1 VGARTIDKRKKVYQA
16 FGDFVFDFVRDL
28 NQRSEDGW
36 ALLVEGRR
44 DERALRELG
53 YAGKMATIS
62 SYSRSGPRAFG
73 GRARVVILTDL
84 DREGGT
90 LAARFMK
97 KLSHEG
103 FATSLSERRR
113 LKAASKGVFLHMEN
127 LSRFS
132 ETAELR
138 SGRQVFITT

>member
-1 VGARTIDKRKKVYQA
+1 MYQA
-16 FGDFVFDFVRDL
+16 FGDFVFDFVHDL

-53 YAGKMATIS
+53 YVGKMATIS

-73 GRARVVILTDL
+73 GLERVVILTDL

-90 LAARFMK
+90 LAARFVK

-103 FATSLSERRR
+103 LVTSLSERRR